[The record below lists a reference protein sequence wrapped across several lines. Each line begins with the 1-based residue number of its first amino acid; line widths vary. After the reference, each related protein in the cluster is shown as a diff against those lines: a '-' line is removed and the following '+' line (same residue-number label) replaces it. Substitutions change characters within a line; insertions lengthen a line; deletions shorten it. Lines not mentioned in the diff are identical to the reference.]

1 MAGVPH
7 DLVVLAL
14 RDRPELLSCL
24 LERVAGAR
32 LSGRLEVVD
41 SAVRFAASL
50 ETRPDLLF
58 SLPSSGSDPSPWL
71 MVEVQNRK
79 DEQKGRSWHLST
91 SVLLQQGGMGDLVV
105 VTSSR
110 SVARWASRVAHHRG
124 VLGTRKRLSPVVLHL
139 SKDHLASLLDPAAPE
154 LALFAVWARCRG
166 AGPEAKRVALRALE
180 VSESLPEGLRE
191 AQVRAILAM
200 LGERL
205 LRVLKETIMDVTQ
218 IPETKASRAFR
229 LFYEER
235 GRAMLLAKRS
245 ADAFAEGQRGALLA
259 VLAARG
265 LAVTE
270 AERSRIEAISDPAAL
285 DEHIRRAATART
297 VAEVL
302 APGKPTRNG
311 RSRRAARKSG

>member
-14 RDRPELLSCL
+14 RDRPELLSLL
-24 LERVAGAR
+24 LERVTGAR

-110 SVARWASRVAHHRG
+110 SVARWASGVAHHRG

-139 SKDHLASLLDPAAPE
+139 SKDRLASLLDPAAPE

-205 LRVLKETIMDVTQ
+205 LSVLKETAMDVTQ

-229 LFYEER
+229 LFFEER
-235 GRAMLLAKRS
+235 GRLEGL
-245 ADAFAEGQRGALLA
+245 AEGKRGALLA
-259 VLAARG
+259 LLAARG
-265 LAVTE
+265 LAVNE
-270 AERSRIEAISDPAAL
+270 AERSRIEAISDPEAL

-311 RSRRAARKSG
+311 RSRRAARNGG